1 MDLERNKTLY
11 NLNTNEYGDT
21 GHIKVRFY
29 KNKDCQNAYKN
40 YMCWINFPRCDL
52 STDETLP
59 TCRSACENYFI
70 SCGYEQ
76 KLWRCGKTKY
86 FNGYFPEYPS
96 SSTSGNTSYL
106 REYFPGQPFRKNKFI
121 KKTGEEIPICTPAV
135 KGSGARINTS
145 ASKKI
150 LVIYFLLLSALIYFI
165 IWKENKNYL
174 KLLEYYQCY
183 WKESNH
189 NDIMVM
195 RTLII
200 NVINSLIVRDIVQPI
215 QYFQHKHTDIVESLV
230 YCLLLLHFC
239 SEVY

>member
-1 MDLERNKTLY
+1 MRTKDSWVGQNSLEQISLRMDLERNKTLY

-165 IWKENKNYL
+165 I
-174 KLLEYYQCY
+174 
-183 WKESNH
+183 
-189 NDIMVM
+189 
-195 RTLII
+195 
-200 NVINSLIVRDIVQPI
+200 
-215 QYFQHKHTDIVESLV
+215 
-230 YCLLLLHFC
+230 
-239 SEVY
+239 

>member
-96 SSTSGNTSYL
+96 SSTSGNSSYL
-106 REYFPGQPFRKNKFI
+106 REYFPGQPFRKNKFV

-135 KGSGARINTS
+135 KGSGSRVNISN
-145 ASKKI
+145 SKKI
-150 LVIYFLLLSALIYFI
+150 IVLYLLLLSAVIYFI
-165 IWKENKNYL
+165 
-174 KLLEYYQCY
+174 
-183 WKESNH
+183 
-189 NDIMVM
+189 M
-195 RTLII
+195 
-200 NVINSLIVRDIVQPI
+200 
-215 QYFQHKHTDIVESLV
+215 
-230 YCLLLLHFC
+230 
-239 SEVY
+239 